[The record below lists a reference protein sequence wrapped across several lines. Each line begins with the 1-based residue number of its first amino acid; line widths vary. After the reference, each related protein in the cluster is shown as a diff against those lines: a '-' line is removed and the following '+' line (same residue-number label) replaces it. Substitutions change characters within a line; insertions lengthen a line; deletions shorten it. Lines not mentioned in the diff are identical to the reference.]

1 MSSVVLGATGP
12 AKANASRR
20 CAVGNFLCIKAVATV
35 GSVLKVD
42 VGVYADDDD
51 ARAVGDF
58 LQDPSDASL
67 QAAHDD
73 AIAREL
79 HTEASV
85 PLTILKAM
93 AVDWRWFLDVG
104 GGGGGAVPVD
114 PLVGTSFPV
123 VRFIV
128 VDNAGTYTGTFY
140 TGDIRIVSAI
150 NDDTFTCEFDHEGVT
165 YTNAFARRYIERQLT
180 PPPPADTFPSILD
193 GLGNIIGS
201 TTADLLKR
209 LPRSHA
215 SGDAHTLSSLDILEV
230 CQHAGIVTP
239 TTDIHAVGF
248 DFAAVAYVTAIDNI
262 VSCQSANRAWPDR
275 PDRLGQELRRITGGG
290 GASGGA
296 SGGGAR
302 APPAPRHPLS
312 EALQSLAED
321 EAAYREFLARS
332 VSVTIT
338 NDRLATAA
346 SSDFIRTGALEAYLT
361 KALAGD
367 STAVA
372 VAKLKNV
379 APPASQDAEE
389 LMSIIMFVFT
399 TPDAGGHQ
407 HSGHSGGGSS
417 SGATRITIQQPDTSG
432 SDEERRCRISLREDA
447 DKLLS
452 DSTRMQTLD
461 ALHNLKDDSVQL
473 FAAVHKIADGD
484 GLKRLVSSP
493 MDLERALTGK
503 HIYSPSSLTL

>member
-1 MSSVVLGATGP
+1 MVLGAVGP
-12 AKANASRR
+12 AKANAARR
-20 CAVGNFLCIKAVATV
+20 CAVGNFLCVKAVATNQ
-35 GSVLKVD
+35 SVLKAL
-42 VGVYADDDD
+42 VGVYADEAD
-51 ARAVGDF
+51 AKAIGAF
-58 LQDPSDASL
+58 LQDSSDTSL

-73 AIAREL
+73 ALSREL
-79 HTEASV
+79 HTEAEV
-85 PLTILKAM
+85 PLSILKAM
-93 AVDWRWFLDVG
+93 AANWRDFVGG

-123 VRFIV
+123 VRFII
-128 VDNAGTYTGTFY
+128 VDNVGTHTGTSY

-150 NDDTFTCEFDHEGVT
+150 NDDTFAGEFDHEGVT
-165 YTNAFARRYIERQLT
+165 YSNAFARRYIERQLM
-180 PPPPADTFPSILD
+180 PPPPADTFPSLLD
-193 GLGNIIGS
+193 GLGHIIGS
-201 TTADLLKR
+201 TTANLLKR

-230 CQHAGIVTP
+230 CQQAGIVTP
-239 TTDIHAVGF
+239 ATDMHAVGF
-248 DFAAVAYVTAIDNI
+248 DFAAAAYVTAIDNI
-262 VSCQSANRAWPDR
+262 VCGQPANRAWPDR

-361 KALAGD
+361 KAFSGD

-372 VAKLKNV
+372 IAKIKNV
-379 APPASQDAEE
+379 ASPASQDAEE
-389 LMSIIMFVFT
+389 LMSVIMFIFT
-399 TPDAGGHQ
+399 PVPDAGGHQ
-407 HSGHSGGGSS
+407 QSGHSGGGSS

-432 SDEERRCRISLREDA
+432 SDEERRCRTSLREDA
-447 DKLLS
+447 DQLLN

-461 ALHNLKDDSVQL
+461 ALHSLKDDSVQL

-493 MDLERALTGK
+493 MDLERALNGK
-503 HIYSPSSLTL
+503 HIHLPDSLTL